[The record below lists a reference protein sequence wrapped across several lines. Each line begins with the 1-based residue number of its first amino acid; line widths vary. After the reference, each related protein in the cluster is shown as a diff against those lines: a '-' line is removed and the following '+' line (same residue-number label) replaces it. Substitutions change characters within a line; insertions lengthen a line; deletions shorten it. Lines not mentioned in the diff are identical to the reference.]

1 MAAVAGR
8 APGFIAELYYVPTVI
23 SDKSEA
29 NLEAA
34 AVAANRVIDTASMGA
49 LARERNIISVP
60 VYGEDVAG
68 TLAGQADP
76 GTFDFNVTLNFDNTV
91 HTAIRD
97 DNGRTQ
103 HTFIVRFF
111 QDSDNFTLAAFDGF
125 IANASVSQPIDDR
138 IQMDVSIARSGA
150 VTWVDDSA

>member
-1 MAAVAGR
+1 MPAVAGR
-8 APGFIAELYYVPTVI
+8 AAGFIAELYYVPTVI
-23 SDKSEA
+23 TDKSEA

-34 AVAANRVIDTASMGA
+34 VTSDNRVIDVASMGT

-68 TLAGQADP
+68 SLAGQADP
-76 GTFDFNVTLNFDNTV
+76 GSFDFNVTMNFDNSV

-111 QDSDNFTLAAFDGF
+111 QSATDNTLAAFDGF
-125 IANASVSQPIDDR
+125 IANASVGQPIDDR

-150 VTWVDDSA
+150 ITWVDNS